1 MPTLLHIDASPRG
14 DYSISRKVSAAF
26 ADSWKKNHPEGKV
39 IRRDL
44 ATTHLTFVDMDWIA
58 GAYST
63 PDQHTAAHKK
73 ALAISDE
80 LIGEL
85 FAADHIVIGTPMY
98 NFAIP
103 AVVKAWIDH
112 IVRVGKTFSVG
123 AGGYEG
129 LAKGRKATVIIASSG
144 NYAEGTPYAPY
155 NQESP
160 YLKAIFGFIGITD
173 VEFVLAGGTNDVVQG
188 KVDEKTYL
196 APIVGEAE
204 KLAVA

>member
-26 ADSWKKNHPEGKV
+26 AANWKKNHSDGKV
-39 IRRDL
+39 VDRDL
-44 ATTHLTFVDMDWIA
+44 NKTALTFVDMDWIA

-80 LIGEL
+80 LIAEI

-103 AVVKAWIDH
+103 AVLKAWIDH
-112 IVRVGKTFSVG
+112 IVRHGKTFSVG
-123 AGGYEG
+123 AGGYTG
-129 LAKGRKATVIIASSG
+129 LVTGKKATIVIASGAKYGPGS
-144 NYAEGTPYAPY
+144 PYAAY
-155 NQESP
+155 DQESP
-160 YLKAIFGFIGITD
+160 YLKAILGFIGVTD
-173 VEFVLAGGTNDVVQG
+173 VEFVLAGGTTEVMQG
-188 KVDEKTYL
+188 KIDEKTFL
-196 APIVGEAE
+196 EPLVEQTE
-204 KLAVA
+204 KLAAA

>member
-26 ADSWKKNHPEGKV
+26 AANWKKNHADGNV

-44 ATTHLTFVDMDWIA
+44 TTTHLTFVDLDWIV

-63 PDQHTAAHKK
+63 PDKHTEANKK
-73 ALAISDE
+73 SLAISDE
-80 LIGEL
+80 LIAEL
-85 FAADHIVIGTPMY
+85 LSADHIVLGTPMY

-103 AVVKAWIDH
+103 AIVKAWIDH

-123 AGGYEG
+123 VGGYAG
-129 LAKGRKATVIIASSG
+129 LVKGKKATIIIASG
-144 NYAEGTPYAPY
+144 GKYAPGTAYAPY
-155 NQESP
+155 DQESP

-173 VEFVLAGGTNDVVQG
+173 VEFVLAGGTNDVTQG
-188 KVDEKTYL
+188 KVDEKTFL
-196 APIVGEAE
+196 EPLVEETE
-204 KLAVA
+204 KLALA